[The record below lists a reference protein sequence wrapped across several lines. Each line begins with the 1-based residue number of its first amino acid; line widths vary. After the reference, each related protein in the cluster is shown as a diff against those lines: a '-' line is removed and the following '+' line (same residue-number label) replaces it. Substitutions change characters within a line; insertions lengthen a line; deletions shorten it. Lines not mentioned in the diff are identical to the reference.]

1 MGNYTQYFLIT
12 YRVIRASLVAQTVKK
27 SACNAGDLIWPLS
40 REDPL
45 EKWMATH
52 FSIFAWR
59 IPWTEEP
66 VRLQFTGLQRVGH
79 DFYIYKYMCLPN
91 NYHIYSSLWPP
102 EKKNSLLRHQTSAYS
117 ELPSTLFFA
126 LAFPTTHSPSLQ
138 SHLGP
143 IVSLSGCQNSIQFK
157 ALLKSPILNSLSH
170 PKSALGPYCGGC
182 GATVSSQ
189 ILFSHHISSLH
200 SPRRAG
206 RKERDIG
213 DDLT

>member
-1 MGNYTQYFLIT
+1 MQETWF
-12 YRVIRASLVAQTVKK
+12 
-27 SACNAGDLIWPLS
+27 DLWVG
-40 REDPL
+40 
-45 EKWMATH
+45 K
-52 FSIFAWR
+52 
-59 IPWTEEP
+59 IPWRSEWLPTSVFLPGE
-66 VRLQFTGLQRVGH
+66 FHGQRSLSG
-79 DFYIYKYMCLPN
+79 
-91 NYHIYSSLWPP
+91 YSSRDCKELDMIFIYISTCVCLIIIAFIPHYDLLK
-102 EKKNSLLRHQTSAYS
+102 KKNSLLRHQTSAYS
-117 ELPSTLFFA
+117 ELPSTLFFP